1 MDRTKEF
8 LSLVQLSPISSSYPI
23 ATIVLPSLFLIKAGA
38 ISKQI
43 ESFSELIRKWRI
55 PYIDYHKYLR
65 NPLNPRTKNGDDGL
79 AALSEEERAVLDR
92 HILSFLGSAAAEV
105 NELRQ
110 LVDEDGPSSESAFRG
125 SVVQSL
131 GERLSSFSKAVEK
144 MQSELRL
151 RSIDPLRLLSDQP
164 LHQSAPTSYGD
175 RISAAAASGA
185 AGETER
191 ETQQQRKSILPLS
204 SGSFAQRFVDEVAP
218 PSKMREYRDI
228 ALRRRRALLQES
240 ELMHARFGL
249 EFQEAQRME
258 RTVSGISGMIGEFAA
273 LIEAQSELVDGID
286 SVSKEATS
294 RVRQTDA
301 ELQLT
306 LERSQSHQLSMTA
319 LLLLLSFALLLL
331 DFLSP

>member
-1 MDRTKEF
+1 M
-8 LSLVQLSPISSSYPI
+8 
-23 ATIVLPSLFLIKAGA
+23 
-38 ISKQI
+38 
-43 ESFSELIRKWRI
+43 
-55 PYIDYHKYLR
+55 
-65 NPLNPRTKNGDDGL
+65 

-110 LVDEDGPSSESAFRG
+110 LVDEDGPSSESAFRS

-144 MQSELRL
+144 MQSERRL

-175 RISAAAASGA
+175 RISASTASRAAGGTERGR
-185 AGETER
+185 GETE
-191 ETQQQRKSILPLS
+191 QQRKAILPLS
-204 SGSFAQRFVDEVAP
+204 SSSFAQRFVDEVAP

-249 EFQEAQRME
+249 EFQEASMY
-258 RTVSGISGMIGEFAA
+258 VC
-273 LIEAQSELVDGID
+273 ID
-286 SVSKEATS
+286 
-294 RVRQTDA
+294 
-301 ELQLT
+301 
-306 LERSQSHQLSMTA
+306 
-319 LLLLLSFALLLL
+319 
-331 DFLSP
+331 